1 MGVGM
6 KKIWSNHV
14 HGIGDTIEWV
24 ARITSILSIVILLM
38 MLFGEGA
45 PARTGNTF
53 TLRDIVGLIFFPAGI
68 VLGMVLAWRW
78 ERVGGRITIISL
90 ALFYLALFVFDGR
103 FPGGLWFIGFSAPGF
118 LFLLAGILHDLYRRQ
133 IHRQLGL

>member
-1 MGVGM
+1 MGVSM
-6 KKIWSNHV
+6 TKFWSRHV
-14 HGIGDTIEWV
+14 HGIGDTIEWI

-38 MLFGEGA
+38 MVFGEGA
-45 PARTGNTF
+45 PPGKVTSL

-78 ERVGGRITIISL
+78 ERLGGRVTIVSL
-90 ALFYLALFVFDGR
+90 GLFYLALFVFDGR
-103 FPGGLWFIGFSAPGF
+103 FPGGLWFIGFSTPGF

-133 IHRQLGL
+133 IHQQLRL